1 MEEKKKRENDE
12 KSNIDVQAKMWETDK
27 KNWEEEERRL
37 KSRINNIN
45 RDNQEYLLKQMAEK
59 ASIEKDNRGLMN
71 AADFAMNRP
80 LLREI
85 NSKLKTSN
93 YTPSETSKAK

>member
-12 KSNIDVQAKMWETDK
+12 KSNIDIQAKMWETDK

-45 RDNQEYLLKQMAEK
+45 RDNQEYLLK
-59 ASIEKDNRGLMN
+59 
-71 AADFAMNRP
+71 
-80 LLREI
+80 
-85 NSKLKTSN
+85 
-93 YTPSETSKAK
+93 

>member
-12 KSNIDVQAKMWETDK
+12 KSNIDVQARMWATDK

-45 RDNQEYLLKQMAEK
+45 RDNQDYLLKQMAEK
-59 ASIEKDNRGLMN
+59 AVVEKENRGFMN
-71 AADFAMNRP
+71 AQDFAMNKP

-85 NSKLKTSN
+85 NTKLKVSN
-93 YTPSETSKAK
+93 YAPSETSAK